1 MKITERNLLKE
12 LKKKNPQAIEYI
24 IEQYGGAIKAVLIYN
39 LYDQKEHWEECFH
52 DCLMV
57 VWDHPERFEE
67 KKGELKGFLCAI
79 AKYKAID
86 LLRKELKR
94 TSKEISLYEEES
106 AKEIKQLYRE
116 ERGFF
121 AVEEDAS
128 DKELEK
134 LLKCLSEEDRDL
146 FYRRYVYE
154 QPITQISLETGMH
167 RDRIYSRIS
176 RGKKKIQKFFRE
188 QGGKGNETKI

>member
-24 IEQYGGAIKAVLIYN
+24 IEQYGGAIKAV
-39 LYDQKEHWEECFH
+39 
-52 DCLMV
+52 
-57 VWDHPERFEE
+57 
-67 KKGELKGFLCAI
+67 
-79 AKYKAID
+79 YKAID
-86 LLRKELKR
+86 RLRKELKR

-121 AVEEDAS
+121 AVAEDAS

>member
-24 IEQYGGAIKAVLIYN
+24 IEQYGGAIKAVLIHN

-67 KKGELKGFLCAI
+67 KKGELKGFLCVI

-116 ERGFF
+116 ERGF
-121 AVEEDAS
+121 
-128 DKELEK
+128 L
-134 LLKCLSEEDRDL
+134 
-146 FYRRYVYE
+146 
-154 QPITQISLETGMH
+154 Q
-167 RDRIYSRIS
+167 
-176 RGKKKIQKFFRE
+176 
-188 QGGKGNETKI
+188 